1 MRVNGIR
8 LDLVRVFAAPKRV
21 YNAGHFLTTAAQ
33 EVRMKIYDVTV
44 GVSPT
49 MPVWPNNPGVEL
61 ERMNKIEAGAN
72 SNVSRLAM
80 GVHSGTHVD
89 APVHFIQ
96 GAAGVDTLKL
106 EILMGRASVINLP
119 KVARVTAPDLAAAKI
134 PPRTRRLLIKTR
146 NSGFWA
152 SGDEEFH
159 TDFVGVGPDAAE
171 WLVRRGIQLVGVDYL
186 SVAPWKESRPTHEIL
201 LQAGVIVVEGL
212 NLSGVRPG
220 SYEFVCLPLKLLEC
234 DGAPARAVLIKQ

>member
-1 MRVNGIR
+1 MR
-8 LDLVRVFAAPKRV
+8 
-21 YNAGHFLTTAAQ
+21 
-33 EVRMKIYDVTV
+33 IYDVTV
-44 GVSPT
+44 SVSPA

-61 ERMNKIEAGAN
+61 ERMNEIEAGAN

-96 GAAGVDTLKL
+96 GTPGVDTLKL
-106 EILMGRASVINLP
+106 EILIGRASVIHLP
-119 KVARVTAPDLAAAKI
+119 RVVRVTAPDLAAAKI
-134 PPRTRRLLIKTR
+134 SPRTKRLLIKTR
-146 NSGFWA
+146 NSDFWA
-152 SGDEEFH
+152 NGDREFH
-159 TDFVGVGPDAAE
+159 TDYVGVGPDAAE

-201 LQAGVIVVEGL
+201 LKAGVVVVEGL
-212 NLSGVRPG
+212 NLSTVKPG
-220 SYEFVCLPLKLLEC
+220 LYQFICLPLKLIGC